1 MITFIFRSK
10 SFEVLFE
17 AFPQVILGAFTIQ
30 ELQLW
35 EPLNI
40 ISVVISLFSLV
51 YGMGDLLAWVRK
63 GPNADFISIVWGA
76 LSVMIDA
83 VLRSLFLTYI
93 FSITKWYAFLVVPLY
108 IFIMFITI
116 CISKKTVSVNIV
128 EFLSSLFSFPCS
140 CFEGPEVEC
149 FLRPR
154 SKGVFS
160 FIFIVSFPFAI
171 IATNTKHFD
180 VIGFSLNSPLP
191 ENSTIDCTNICENDF
206 NDICNE
212 RWKYLDYSQ
221 HMTIQIIL
229 SLLFGL
235 SIFEWILE
243 TCFDFMPY
251 NKLYKDDEAT
261 NEQENENSDKDSKE
275 DYTNEQENE
284 NSVKDL
290 KEDNKNSNKD
300 PEEGIPLQTL

>member
-63 GPNADFISIVWGA
+63 GPNADFISTVWGA

-108 IFIMFITI
+108 MFIMFITI

-180 VIGFSLNSPLP
+180 VIGFSLNSTPLP
-191 ENSTIDCTNICENDF
+191 ENSTIDCTNKCENDF
-206 NDICNE
+206 NNICNE
-212 RWKYLDYSQ
+212 RWKYLDHSQ

-235 SIFEWILE
+235 SILEWILE

-251 NKLYKDDEAT
+251 NKLNKDEEAT
-261 NEQENENSDKDSKE
+261 NEQENENSDIDSKE
-275 DYTNEQENE
+275 DE
-284 NSVKDL
+284 
-290 KEDNKNSNKD
+290 KNSNED
-300 PEEGIPLQTL
+300 PEKGIPLQTL